1 MDSFELRQYYAQ
13 LTGDDQDAFALREDG
28 PEGYL
33 YSDELILRAIEDIEG
48 ARMSDRPAY
57 TQAMRDYGP
66 QQGGPLTRMGLI
78 NSPGVAYKNVQEDLT
93 TANEARKEGDYGLL
107 AQSLGSAAMQGVSP
121 VPMRRMSAAMSLFD
135 FLRGK

>member
-13 LTGDDQDAFALREDG
+13 LTGDDQNAFALREDG

-107 AQSLGSAAMQGVSP
+107 ARSLGSAAMQGVSP